1 MTIKLTKIEALEG
14 RPIDNVTEGYVIE
27 GFMGSFPAVGKS
39 FSVLRTKRNDV
50 ERIGLFQTS
59 PITEIE
65 MINTGYLIQTQNS
78 RYHMEIITD
87 QYEEIIQ
94 LRAKVAE
101 LEQRILDD
109 NKAYGCE
116 LMDPNG
122 TIWEHAT
129 RLQTEAGKEK
139 DHIAALEADKRRLD
153 WLDDRRRCTL
163 QKITGKIGST
173 FRKSIDAAM
182 KEAAK

>member
-27 GFMGSFPAVGKS
+27 GFVGSFPAVGKS

-87 QYEEIIQ
+87 QYEENENS
-94 LRAKVAE
+94 LR
-101 LEQRILDD
+101 
-109 NKAYGCE
+109 GC
-116 LMDPNG
+116 
-122 TIWEHAT
+122 
-129 RLQTEAGKEK
+129 
-139 DHIAALEADKRRLD
+139 
-153 WLDDRRRCTL
+153 
-163 QKITGKIGST
+163 
-173 FRKSIDAAM
+173 
-182 KEAAK
+182 